1 MAVTDADISLTYSG
15 GGTNNDPDASLGGDP
30 SVQPIFAKRLFD
42 DVSEEETMSGI
53 EDYRCFYLHNENA
66 VDTLYDAEVSVLY
79 TQAGNVTVQLGFDF
93 TNERQVITIT
103 NATSITGGSFDLEYE
118 DLYAVN
124 TITVNWDMSLSTW
137 ATNLETELRTIT
149 NLETVTVSASYSDT
163 SVVFEID
170 FVGVAGYRYH
180 EILRLASGGNNLT
193 ATETVSIGIV
203 KTVEGGPINKIAD
216 EIDVETTA
224 PHDIVFSGSTIV
236 IGDLRPLDSVPIWA
250 KRMVPADTPPLEN
263 DGFTFK
269 IKGSAVL

>member
-1 MAVTDADISLTYSG
+1 MAVTDTDISLTYSG
-15 GGTNNDPDASLGGDP
+15 GGTNTDPDASLGGDP

-42 DVSEEETMSGI
+42 DVSEEETTNGVI
-53 EDYRCFYLHNENA
+53 DYRCFYLHNENA
-66 VDTLYDAEVSVLY
+66 VDTLFDAEVSVLY

-103 NATSITGGSFDLEYE
+103 NATSITSGSFDLEYE

-124 TITVNWDMSLSTW
+124 TITVNWNLSLSTW

-149 NLETVTVSASYSDT
+149 NLETVTVSGSYSDT

-170 FVGVAGYRYH
+170 FVGVAAGRFH
-180 EILRLASGGNNLT
+180 ETLRLASGGNNLV
-193 ATETVSIGIV
+193 ATEVVSVGIV

-224 PHDIVFSGSTIV
+224 PNDVVFSENTTV
-236 IGDLRPLDSVPIWA
+236 IGDLRPLDSVPIWV
-250 KRMVPADTPPLEN
+250 KRIVPANTPPLEN

-269 IKGSAVL
+269 IKGSAVV